1 MNVMKMPA
9 WLWFSIL
16 TVLLWGAWGIESK
29 AIVDRT
35 NPFTGQYLFTF
46 GLILPVLATLGS
58 RRRFEGKH
66 KVRGFAYAVLTG
78 LLGGLGNIAFFMALI
93 NGRTA
98 IVAPLTSLFPLV
110 TVLLAVLV
118 LKERL
123 TARQGAGI
131 AVAVAAICLLSV

>member
-93 NGRTA
+93 KGRTA

>member
-1 MNVMKMPA
+1 MKVMKMPA

-16 TVLLWGAWGIESK
+16 TVFLWGAWGIESK

-46 GLILPVLATLGS
+46 GLILPVLATLAS

-66 KVRGFAYAVLTG
+66 KGRGFAYAVLTG

-93 NGRTA
+93 KGRTA

-110 TVLLAVLV
+110 TVLLAVVV